1 MMTGAP
7 ERGYYDKRRE
17 KYCKSSTSVGIAG
30 RRSQIGITLWCFTPN
45 LYFPAA
51 VAVFQLVWLHRII
64 SLVGAAPQGAGLA
77 LGGQFLWQPNVLMR
91 AEIYCHAP
99 SAEKLLMVLKALSK
113 WQLQPEWQTVSKG
126 MRCSGLQS
134 WRSPGSRAV
143 VKLCITMTNDGQRPE
158 RRRKPAK

>member
-1 MMTGAP
+1 M
-7 ERGYYDKRRE
+7 
-17 KYCKSSTSVGIAG
+17 
-30 RRSQIGITLWCFTPN
+30 
-45 LYFPAA
+45 
-51 VAVFQLVWLHRII
+51 AVFQLVWLHRII

-134 WRSPGSRAV
+134 WRSPGSRGCCKAV
-143 VKLCITMTNDGQRPE
+143 HHNDEWWSASREEGKTSKINLKEKRKVIQRVNDAPRNNHTDVSVCRDQHVWLYLQYDRRNRVSYTLC
-158 RRRKPAK
+158 